1 VKKKKSNVFILVG
14 FLSVLLLSFSS
25 AFSQLVQP
33 FDIRYQTQQKGGIV
47 FLSNVSVSCN
57 SGSNCIGSTSSMP
70 VTGNTSYGNND
81 FVMNYVDID
90 GDPSTYM
97 STSDSLNL
105 QTCSE
110 ILWAGLYWGSRVN
123 SSTTNFSQR
132 HQVKVKTGSGNY
144 QTLLADQMI
153 DFTGPYT
160 TSYYGFKNITN
171 LVQLNGINTRYTIA
185 DMVSENDYNCW
196 GGWTIVVVYK
206 NVAEAMRNLTVFDG
220 FANISDFGSVSYQSV
235 DIPINGFV
243 TPPSGPVNFEL
254 GVVAYDGDRQSTG
267 DQMKFNGS
275 GSFINIQDQ
284 IHSPTN
290 LFNST
295 ISYGGSLT
303 SFRIPSLNNTLGQDA
318 NIFLP
323 DNTSF
328 SYLPNNATSGII
340 RVSTGGESIL
350 AHVVTSVIDVYEP
363 DLRATVY
370 IDDLNGGI
378 VHPGDTLEYTIVGK
392 NIGSDLSVNTFISD
406 TLDIRT
412 DYLTG
417 SLKISSG
424 PNSGIKTDQIN
435 DDQGEYDPLTRSI
448 TVRIGSGANTLSGGE
463 VLNDIIGTDSTV
475 IKYKVVLVNDC
486 LILQC
491 DSVLD
496 DEAFIFGTGNISGN
510 QSNNGGLSDLYD
522 INGCPISS
530 PTPMFIST
538 GNCPN
543 IVIQNNGPLCE
554 GDSLFM
560 SVPSMNTPLA
570 DSLANYQWF
579 GPNGFFSSQ
588 SQITIHPTSLADT
601 GVYGVQMTFTG
612 LSCILSFDTDTISIF
627 EDPLAA
633 GSIPPNASCD
643 GLTVQFDNSSVSASS
658 YFWDFGVPN
667 IANDISVLF
676 EPSYTYPQ
684 AGIYSVLLIASSSSV
699 CADTILFDVTVN
711 EDLTI
716 SISHTDSL
724 CIVDNSY
731 DFLANASG
739 PSSAVYEWNFG
750 SNATP
755 SSSNQLSV
763 NGVNFD
769 TSGVFPIQFIGSYD
783 VCSDTVNS
791 SIFVYAEPQIDFAYV
806 NSLQCAPS
814 TAQFINLSAS
824 DTPPIYSWT
833 FGDGQTSTLHS
844 PSHIYN
850 NVGTYSVGLTMITTE
865 GCIDTLYLMDQDL
878 VSVYP
883 SPEAGFMVTP
893 NQTDICEAEVEFID
907 QSLGADSYYYV
918 FDHYNFISTQANF
931 VHNYTL
937 SGSDYPLQV
946 VTNIHGCK
954 DSIRAQLF
962 VEPFA
967 LYVPNTFIP
976 DEDGI
981 NDLFYPVTDFEII
994 EWDFS
999 IYNKWGE
1006 RVFYSIEYGQYWDG
1020 SFKGQKC
1027 PDGTYIYQI
1036 KYKSCANPH
1045 AMDQINGHVNL
1056 LR

>member
-1 VKKKKSNVFILVG
+1 MKNKKRSVLILVA
-14 FLSVLLLSFSS
+14 FLSILFISFNS

-33 FDIRYQTQQKGGIV
+33 FEIRYQTQQKGGIV

-57 SGSNCIGSTSSMP
+57 SGSNCISSTSNLPGS
-70 VTGNTSYGNND
+70 GSTSYGNND
-81 FVMNYVDID
+81 FIMNYVDVD

-110 ILWAGLYWGSRVN
+110 VMWAGLYWGSRIN
-123 SSTTNFSQR
+123 TNTPNFSQR
-132 HQVKVKTGSGNY
+132 NKVKIKATGGAY

-160 TSYYGFKNITN
+160 TSYYGFKNITTM
-171 LVQLNGINTRYTIA
+171 VQSSGNSRYTIA

-220 FANISDFGSVSYQSV
+220 FANISAFGAINYQSV
-235 DIPINGFV
+235 DIPINGFL

-275 GSFINIQDQ
+275 GSFLNIQDP
-284 IHSPTN
+284 IHHPTN

-295 ISYGGSLT
+295 ISYGGVLT
-303 SFRIPSLNNTLGQDA
+303 PFRIPSFNNTLGQDA

-340 RVSTGGESIL
+340 RISTGGESIL
-350 AHVVTSVIDVYEP
+350 SHVVTSVIDVYEP

-370 IDDLNGGI
+370 IEDLNGGI
-378 VHPGDTLEYTIVGK
+378 VNPGDTLEYTIVGK
-392 NIGSDLSVNTFISD
+392 NIGSDLSVNTYISD

-412 DYLTG
+412 NYLAG
-417 SLKISSG
+417 SLRISSG
-424 PNSGIKTDQIN
+424 PNSGPKTDQLN
-435 DDQGEYDPLTRSI
+435 DDQAEYDPITRSI
-448 TVRIGSGANTLSGGE
+448 TVRIGSGANSISGGE
-463 VLNDIIGTDSTV
+463 VLNDIIGSDSTV
-475 IKYKVVLVNDC
+475 IKYKVVLVEDC

-510 QSNNGGLSDLYD
+510 SINNGGLSDLYD

-530 PTPMFIST
+530 PTQMYIST

-543 IVIQNNGPLCE
+543 VAIQNNGPFCE

-579 GPNGFFSSQ
+579 GPNGFTSGQ
-588 SQITIHPTSLADT
+588 SEIIINPTSLADS
-601 GVYGVQMTFTG
+601 GVYSVEMTFTG
-612 LSCILSFDTDTISIF
+612 LSCILSFDMDTVSID
-627 EDPLAA
+627 ENPLAA
-633 GSIPPNASCD
+633 GSLPPNASCD
-643 GLTVQFDNSSVSASS
+643 GLSVQFDNSSLSAST

-667 IANDISVLF
+667 ISNDVSVLF

-684 AGIYSVLLIASSSSV
+684 AGIYSVMLIASSSSV

-711 EDLTI
+711 EDLSI

-731 DFLANASG
+731 DFFANASG
-739 PSSAVYEWNFG
+739 PPSAIFEWDFG
-750 SNATP
+750 PHATP
-755 SSSNQLSV
+755 SLSNQLNV
-763 NGVNFD
+763 IGVNFD
-769 TSGVFPIQFIGSYD
+769 SPGIHPIQFIGSYD

-791 SIFVYAEPQIDFAYV
+791 FVFVYAEPQIDFVFV

-814 TAQFINLSAS
+814 IAQFINLSTA
-824 DTPPIYSWT
+824 DTPPIYTWT
-833 FGDGQTSTLHS
+833 FGDGQTSNINN
-844 PSHIYN
+844 PSHVYN
-850 NVGTYSVGLTMITTE
+850 NVGTYNVGLTMITIE
-865 GCIDTLYLMDQDL
+865 GCIDTLHLMMQDL
-878 VSVYP
+878 INVYP

-893 NQTDICEAEVEFID
+893 NQTDICNSEVEFID
-907 QSLGADSYYYV
+907 QSIGASEYIYV
-918 FDHYNFISTQANF
+918 FDHYNFTSNAANF
-931 VHNYTL
+931 THEYTL
-937 SGSDYPLQV
+937 SGADYPLQV

-954 DSIRAQLF
+954 DSVKSQLF
-962 VEPFA
+962 IEPFA
-967 LYVPNTFIP
+967 LYIPNTFIP
-976 DEDGI
+976 DKDGV

-1006 RVFYSIEYGQYWDG
+1006 RVFNSMEYGQTWNGY
-1020 SFKGQKC
+1020 FKGKQC
-1027 PDGTYIYQI
+1027 PYGTYIYHL
-1036 KYKSCANPH
+1036 KYKSCANPN
-1045 AMDQINGHVNL
+1045 AIEQINGHVNL